1 MITFLRHIRKQL
13 VGGSKVSRYL
23 LYALGEIVLVVIGI
37 LIALQINT
45 WNQHRIAVHKEVI
58 ILKNIQEEIL
68 LDTLDLQFSL
78 RWHQSMLQA
87 ERLMLQSLVNQDKRT
102 LESQTFLDAMGLP
115 MLIVL
120 HQSTF
125 DNLQNNDISL
135 ITNVALRKKIAR
147 HFDFSF
153 RFF

>member
-1 MITFLRHIRKQL
+1 
-13 VGGSKVSRYL
+13 
-23 LYALGEIVLVVIGI
+23 
-37 LIALQINT
+37 
-45 WNQHRIAVHKEVI
+45 
-58 ILKNIQEEIL
+58 
-68 LDTLDLQFSL
+68 
-78 RWHQSMLQA
+78 MLQA

-125 DNLQNNDISL
+125 DNLQNNDIGL